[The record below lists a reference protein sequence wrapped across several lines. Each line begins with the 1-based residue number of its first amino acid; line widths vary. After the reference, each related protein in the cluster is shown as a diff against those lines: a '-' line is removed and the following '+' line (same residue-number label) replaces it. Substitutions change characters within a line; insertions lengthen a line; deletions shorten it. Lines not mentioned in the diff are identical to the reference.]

1 LNIIKATITD
11 ISSVDNLNIVSFK
24 SGGLSLKMMSLDL
37 NSSIKIGKDVVLYVK
52 PTAVAIGKNLSGM
65 LSYSNRLNAVI
76 ETIDNGK
83 LLSSISLRVEDELL
97 ESIITV
103 ASSKVMDLKI
113 ADEVVVLIK
122 ASDLYIMKEKDA

>member
-1 LNIIKATITD
+1 MNTIKATITD
-11 ISSVDNLNIVSFK
+11 IDSVDNLNIVSFQ
-24 SGGLSLKMMSLDL
+24 SGRLSLKMMSLDL
-37 NSSIKIGKDVVLYVK
+37 SSSIKIGKDVVLYAK
-52 PTAVAIGKNLSGM
+52 PTAVAIAKDFSGM

-76 ETIDNGK
+76 KTIDNGK
-83 LLSSISLRVEDELL
+83 LLSSIGLMVEDELL

-122 ASDLYIMKEKDA
+122 ASDLYIMK

>member
-1 LNIIKATITD
+1 MNTIKATITD
-11 ISSVDNLNIVSFK
+11 INSVDNLNIVSFI
-24 SGGLSLKMMSLDL
+24 SGALSLKMMSLDL
-37 NSSIKIGKDVVLYVK
+37 NSSIKIGKDVILYAK

-65 LSYSNRLNAVI
+65 LSYSNKLNAVI
-76 ETIDNGK
+76 ETIDNGE

-103 ASSKVMDLKI
+103 ASSKTMDLKI

>member
-1 LNIIKATITD
+1 LNTIKATITD
-11 ISSVDNLNIVSFK
+11 IDSVDNLNIVSFQ
-24 SGGLSLKMMSLDL
+24 SGRLSLKMMSLDL
-37 NSSIKIGKDVVLYVK
+37 SSSIKIGKDVVLYAK
-52 PTAVAIGKNLSGM
+52 PTAVAIAKDFSGM

-76 ETIDNGK
+76 KTIDNGK
-83 LLSSISLRVEDELL
+83 LLSSIGLMVEDELL

-122 ASDLYIMKEKDA
+122 ASDLYIMK

>member
-1 LNIIKATITD
+1 LNTIKATITD
-11 ISSVDNLNIVSFK
+11 INSVDNLNIVSFI
-24 SGGLSLKMMSLDL
+24 SGALSLKMMSLDL
-37 NSSIKIGKDVVLYVK
+37 NSSIKIGKDVILYAK

-65 LSYSNRLNAVI
+65 LSYSNKLNAVI
-76 ETIDNGK
+76 ETIDNGE

-103 ASSKVMDLKI
+103 ASSKTMDLKI

>member
-1 LNIIKATITD
+1 MNTIKATITD
-11 ISSVDNLNIVSFK
+11 INSVDNLNIVSFI
-24 SGGLSLKMMSLDL
+24 SGALSLKMMSLDL
-37 NSSIKIGKDVVLYVK
+37 NSSIKIGKDVILYAK

-65 LSYSNRLNAVI
+65 LSYSNKLNAVI
-76 ETIDNGK
+76 ETIDNGE

-103 ASSKVMDLKI
+103 ASSKIMDLKI

>member
-1 LNIIKATITD
+1 LNTIKATITD
-11 ISSVDNLNIVSFK
+11 INSVDNLNIVSFI
-24 SGGLSLKMMSLDL
+24 SGALSLKMMSLDL
-37 NSSIKIGKDVVLYVK
+37 NSSIKIGKDVILYAK

-65 LSYSNRLNAVI
+65 LSYSNKLNAVI
-76 ETIDNGK
+76 ETIDNGE

-103 ASSKVMDLKI
+103 ASSKIMDLKI